1 MKLRVTNPT
10 RGMVLAQAAD
20 IANSAAARSR
30 GLLGRSALAVGEGL
44 WILPCDSIHT
54 HGMRFPIDIVFLGRE
69 NQVIDFLGVVLPGG
83 NIHRAGA
90 HSVLELPAG
99 TMDETGTQ
107 VGDYLVLER
116 IASTEL
122 GTEDQ
127 GNGIVPG
134 CFGVLSLAEQYNLVK
149 PGTSTAISQLFNH
162 ARKVREAW
170 QGVRV

>member
-54 HGMRFPIDIVFLGRE
+54 HGMRFPIDVVFLGRE
-69 NQVIDFLGVVLPGG
+69 NQVLDFLGVVLPGG
-83 NIHRAGA
+83 NVNRAGA

-99 TMDETGTQ
+99 TIDETGTQ
-107 VGDYLVLER
+107 VGDYLTLER
-116 IASTEL
+116 VASSDL
-122 GTEDQ
+122 QVNPEDE
-127 GNGIVPG
+127 GIVPG
-134 CFGVLSLAEQYNLVK
+134 CFGVLNLAEQYNLVK
-149 PGTSTAISQLFNH
+149 PGTSTTISQLFNH